1 MKLGPLFANI
11 LIVDDDLLLVRT
23 LRTVLHAAGYIVRS
37 VDSGEAGLEA
47 VYARP
52 PDLILLDVK
61 LSRTDGYEVARRL
74 KADNNLPFIPII
86 IMGDAPHK
94 AALSLNAGA
103 DDFLHKPFDNAEL
116 LMHIRARADEL
127 GVDKVP
133 AIAVIGAE
141 DYGVRLYGIPAG
153 YEFTSFV
160 HAIRSVAAGTT
171 DLGAEVEAELAQIAE
186 PLHLQVFVTP
196 TCPYCPQAVV
206 MAHQM
211 AIASP
216 YIRADMI
223 EATEFPEL
231 SMKYQ
236 VMGVPRTVINET
248 VHIEGAAPLGMMMDR
263 IREALQHGGEAA
275 A

>member
-1 MKLGPLFANI
+1 MEEIEMAILDDSIRAQVVEFFQDLAGP
-11 LIVDDDLLLVRT
+11 VRLVMFTQESNCELCPETRQ
-23 LRTVLHAAGYIVRS
+23 LVEEIGELSDKITVEVHDYVAG
-37 VDSGEAGLEA
+37 
-47 VYARP
+47 
-52 PDLILLDVK
+52 
-61 LSRTDGYEVARRL
+61 
-74 KADNNLPFIPII
+74 
-86 IMGDAPHK
+86 
-94 AALSLNAGA
+94 
-103 DDFLHKPFDNAEL
+103 
-116 LMHIRARADEL
+116 RARADEL
-127 GVDKVP
+127 GIDKVP

-171 DLGAEVEAELAQIAE
+171 DLGAEVEAELAQVAE

-236 VMGVPRTVINET
+236 VMGVPRTVINEI

-263 IREALQHGGEAA
+263 IREALQHSGEVAA
-275 A
+275 

>member
-1 MKLGPLFANI
+1 MAILDDSIRAQVAEFFQDLAGP
-11 LIVDDDLLLVRT
+11 VRLVMFTQESDCELCPETRQ
-23 LRTVLHAAGYIVRS
+23 LVEEIGELSDKITVEV
-37 VDSGEAGLEA
+37 
-47 VYARP
+47 
-52 PDLILLDVK
+52 LDY
-61 LSRTDGYEVARRL
+61 T
-74 KADNNLPFIPII
+74 AD
-86 IMGDAPHK
+86 
-94 AALSLNAGA
+94 
-103 DDFLHKPFDNAEL
+103 
-116 LMHIRARADEL
+116 RARADEL
-127 GVDKVP
+127 GIDKVP
-133 AIAVIGAE
+133 AIAVIGAQ

-160 HAIRSVAAGTT
+160 HAIRSVASGKTE
-171 DLGAEVEAELAQIAE
+171 LGEDVEAELAQIAR

-216 YIRADMI
+216 HIRADMI

-236 VMGVPRTVINET
+236 VMGVPRTVINEV

-263 IREALQHGGEAA
+263 IREALQMGGEAA